1 MKALL
6 LENINESA
14 VNYLTKHNIDCEL
27 LKISLP
33 ENELIEKIKNIEI
46 LGVRSKTKITKNV
59 IDNAPDLRVIGS
71 FCIGTNN
78 IDLDYCR
85 TKGIAVINC
94 PFMNTRSVAE
104 LVISEIIALSRKLC
118 DKSSEIHNKIW
129 NKSHIGCNEVRGKTL
144 GIVGYGHVGSQLSV
158 LAQNIGMNV
167 LYYDIINVLA
177 LGNAVKCHTLEELL
191 QKSDF
196 VSLHVPLT
204 EETTNMIGR
213 KEINM
218 MKKGSYLL
226 NLSRGKVVII
236 NDLRDALLSGHLSGC
251 AVDVYPKEPRRNTD
265 DFITELQGCP
275 NTILTP
281 HIGGATEEAQHS
293 IGLDVSGKLLNYIN
307 TGNSYNTVNFPS
319 IQVYNDNTNTL
330 YIKNIHKNVPGVIS
344 KINQIIHENEINII
358 KQYVSTQQDIGYCI
372 TIIKYNVNV
381 DKIITYI
388 ENLDASIRTSYHHSI
403 Q

>member
-6 LENINESA
+6 LENINQSA
-14 VNYLTKHNIDCEL
+14 INYLTGNNIDCEL
-27 LKISLP
+27 LNISLS
-33 ENELIEKIKNIEI
+33 ENDLIKKINDIEI
-46 LGVRSKTKITKNV
+46 LGVRSKTKITKNI
-59 IDNAPDLRVIGS
+59 IDNAPNLRVIGS

-118 DKSSEIHNKIW
+118 DKSSEMHNKIW

-167 LYYDIINVLA
+167 IYFDIINVLS
-177 LGNAVKCHTLEELL
+177 LGNAVKCQTLEELL
-191 QKSDF
+191 QQSDF

-204 EETTNMIGR
+204 EETTNMIGKR
-213 KEINM
+213 EINI
-218 MKKGSYLL
+218 MKKGSCLL

-236 NDLRDALLSGHLSGC
+236 NDLREALLNGHLSGC
-251 AVDVYPKEPRRNTD
+251 AVDVYPKEPRKNTD

-281 HIGGATEEAQHS
+281 HIGGATEEAQYS
-293 IGLDVSGKLLNYIN
+293 IGLDVSEKLLNYIN
-307 TGNSYNTVNFPS
+307 TGNTYNTVNFPC
-319 IQVYNDNTNTL
+319 IQVSNDEKNTL

-344 KINQIIHENEINII
+344 KINHFIHENEINII
-358 KQYVSTQQDIGYCI
+358 KQYVSTQKDIGYCI
-372 TIIKYNVNV
+372 TIIKY
-381 DKIITYI
+381 DKNI
-388 ENLDASIRTSYHHSI
+388 EKLKTSINSLDVSILTSYYHLI
-403 Q
+403 